1 MQTELKLLRMSEVE
15 TEEVKW
21 LWYPYIPG
29 GKITII
35 QGDPGE
41 GKTTFVLE
49 LVALL
54 TRGEPL
60 PEENTASPPVS
71 VLYQTAEDGLADTIK
86 PRLVAAGADCE
97 RVLVI
102 DESQKELTLL
112 DERVEQAIRKTGAK
126 LVVLD
131 PLQAYLGETVD
142 MHRANEIRPIFKR
155 LSAVAEETGCAVIL
169 IGHMNKAQGAKS
181 SYRGLGSID
190 FRAAARSVLVVGRLR
205 DNPTVRIAAHD
216 KSSLAPEGRS
226 IAFRLNPET
235 GFQWLGFCD
244 TTMDELLSGKGSVLS
259 KTAQAEELLRESL
272 SSGPVSSMDLEQRAS
287 ELGISERTLRIA
299 KQNLGVFSCK
309 IGKGWYS
316 KLPGQKE
323 GGKEVTL

>member
-21 LWYPYIPG
+21 LWYPYIPS

-54 TRGEPL
+54 TKGAPL
-60 PEENTASPPVS
+60 PEENSFSPPMS

-86 PRLVAAGADCE
+86 PRLIAAGADCG

-155 LSAVAEETGCAVIL
+155 LSTVAERTGCAVVL
-169 IGHMNKAQGAKS
+169 IGHMNKAQGVKS

-226 IAFRLNPET
+226 IAFRLDSET

-244 TTMDELLSGKGSVLS
+244 TTTDELLSGRGSVLS

-272 SSGPVSSMDLEQRAS
+272 SSGPISSMHLEQRAS

-309 IGKGWYS
+309 MGKGWYS
-316 KLPGQKE
+316 KLPEQKE

>member
-21 LWYPYIPG
+21 LWYPYIPS

-54 TRGEPL
+54 TRGTPL
-60 PEENTASPPVS
+60 PEENSASPPMS

-205 DNPTVRIAAHD
+205 DDPTVRIAAHD

-244 TTMDELLSGKGSVLS
+244 TTTDELLSGKGSVLS